1 MTSRRIV
8 FIPDHLE
15 DPVAG
20 GFEIQGIQKMEL
32 GDRVFMCGIGS
43 TSSTGTFHQYGR
55 HRPWLL
61 TTSPLSQ
68 SRRLLWRR

>member
-20 GFEIQGIQKMEL
+20 GFEIQGIQKMDS

-43 TSSTGTFHQYGR
+43 TSSTGTAGTA
-55 HRPWLL
+55 LGC
-61 TTSPLSQ
+61 
-68 SRRLLWRR
+68 

>member
-32 GDRVFMCGIGS
+32 GDRVFKCS
-43 TSSTGTFHQYGR
+43 TSSTSS
-55 HRPWLL
+55 
-61 TTSPLSQ
+61 TSTASTAIGG
-68 SRRLLWRR
+68 